1 MCVQV
6 FCSSSYDFSIINST
20 GQAPRKKI
28 SGWGD
33 YGVSAPEDSPF
44 PPNNKHQGSEFLSSG
59 IKRERDAAQLTVQP
73 HLLKGS
79 KRTRHSV
86 LLHEFSVD
94 KEEVGT
100 LDPLSGED
108 DAEDDDQNDL
118 DDYHPARSSS
128 PSIAP
133 SQPSQSGTLRRP
145 TSGTSVKRGRTARSK
160 KGKAKGSAALA
171 LAVITQL
178 GEARRQKQILRQSN
192 ADLNDFDPI
201 RVYRE
206 GGCMNRKRKNQPI
219 PVPVPVP
226 NLNKNCRG
234 RKVPFVA
241 ENFATL
247 PSAGGD
253 DAVPPIRTLNT
264 DLGERVKKEE
274 DCYLSKAKR
283 TRRKGNSVPTN
294 VPDENAT
301 TRSYV
306 CTLSGCGKCFVRG
319 EHLKRHVRSIHTHD
333 KRKYLF
339 FCNMCLRNAMFTVRM
354 S

>member
-1 MCVQV
+1 M
-6 FCSSSYDFSIINST
+6 
-20 GQAPRKKI
+20 
-28 SGWGD
+28 
-33 YGVSAPEDSPF
+33 VS
-44 PPNNKHQGSEFLSSG
+44 
-59 IKRERDAAQLTVQP
+59 R
-73 HLLKGS
+73 
-79 KRTRHSV
+79 
-86 LLHEFSVD
+86 EFSVD
-94 KEEVGT
+94 NEEVGT
-100 LDPLSGED
+100 LDPLSGESD
-108 DAEDDDQNDL
+108 GAEDDDQNDL

-133 SQPSQSGTLRRP
+133 SASSQSGALRRRP
-145 TSGTSVKRGRTARSK
+145 TSGTSVKQGRTARSK

-178 GEARRQKQILRQSN
+178 GEARRQNQNLRQLN
-192 ADLNDFDPI
+192 ADDLDEFDPV
-201 RVYRE
+201 RVYQE
-206 GGCMNRKRKNQPI
+206 GGCVTRKRKNQPI

-241 ENFATL
+241 ENLAAL
-247 PSAGGD
+247 RNAGGGGD
-253 DAVPPIRTLNT
+253 GVAPIRTLNM

-274 DCYLSKAKR
+274 DGYLPRAKR

-294 VPDENAT
+294 APDENTTTT
-301 TRSYV
+301 TRSYI

-339 FCNMCLRNAMFTVRM
+339 FFSSSVTCCLPANPMFTGL
-354 S
+354 